1 MAGSVYW
8 KRKMTQFKNMIFSQK
23 DEIQKYEKELTE
35 KNILLMESSQKIGEL
50 DRRLAELESEN
61 ERLLRERS
69 QTELEEV
76 QRKKQA

>member
-1 MAGSVYW
+1 
-8 KRKMTQFKNMIFSQK
+8 MTQLKNMVFSQK